1 MNANIYKIEIA
12 WLLAQGGS
20 WLLVLARVAGLAW
33 LAPAWGTP
41 GLGWRIR
48 LGLAVLLTAVL
59 VPVVG
64 PYVTAPTS
72 IVVLFRAS
80 LAEALVGAALG
91 WTAALVVA
99 GARQA
104 GEIVGTQAG
113 LSPASLLDPE
123 VSDGL
128 TPFGHLYGLIAL
140 ALFLAL
146 DGPLALVGALVDS
159 YRAVPVG
166 GLPMTAQMATET
178 FGQVG
183 QALALA
189 LRAAA
194 PVALAL
200 ALAGMAI
207 GLLGRAAPTFQF
219 MALALPARAAI
230 GLVLVLLGLMTLAAT
245 LMAAWASQPMLGP
258 MLSTSTS

>member
-1 MNANIYKIEIA
+1 
-12 WLLAQGGS
+12 
-20 WLLVLARVAGLAW
+20 
-33 LAPAWGTP
+33 
-41 GLGWRIR
+41 
-48 LGLAVLLTAVL
+48 
-59 VPVVG
+59 
-64 PYVTAPTS
+64 
-72 IVVLFRAS
+72 
-80 LAEALVGAALG
+80 
-91 WTAALVVA
+91 
-99 GARQA
+99 
-104 GEIVGTQAG
+104 
-113 LSPASLLDPE
+113 
-123 VSDGL
+123 
-128 TPFGHLYGLIAL
+128 
-140 ALFLAL
+140 
-146 DGPLALVGALVDS
+146 
-159 YRAVPVG
+159 
-166 GLPMTAQMATET
+166 MATET